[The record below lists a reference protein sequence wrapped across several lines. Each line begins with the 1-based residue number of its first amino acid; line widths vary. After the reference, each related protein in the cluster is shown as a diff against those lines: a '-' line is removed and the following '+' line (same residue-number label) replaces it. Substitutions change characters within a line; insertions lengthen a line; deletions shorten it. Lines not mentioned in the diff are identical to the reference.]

1 MNSEHSS
8 VRVAAR
14 FCGPPSSANGGYV
27 CGLVAD
33 AIGQLVT
40 VRLLKPPPLDAQM
53 TVHADADGTWHVE
66 HDAQR
71 IVEARPAT
79 LDDLAPPATVTYA
92 DALAASANATW
103 SDPAQHPCPGCFVCG
118 PLRARGDGLR
128 LFAGPVTGRALV
140 AAPWTPDDSLAIDGK
155 VLPEH
160 MFAALDCPG
169 AFALG
174 SLVPGTVLGTLSAH
188 VDRRARAG
196 KPHVVIGWRI
206 DRDGRKCRVGTAIFD
221 EDGDLCGRAEGVWIL
236 PREAAG

>member
-1 MNSEHSS
+1 MEIVGGLVIPH
-8 VRVAAR
+8 R
-14 FCGPPSSANGGYV
+14 FRGPTGSGNGGYV
-27 CGLVAD
+27 VGRLASFARGNVR
-33 AIGQLVT
+33 
-40 VRLLKPPPLDAQM
+40 VRLLRPPPLEVPLDVVRLPDEALLLRQGE
-53 TVHADADGTWHVE
+53 TVIADARPCDLKLEVPRPP
-66 HDAQR
+66 DYL
-71 IVEARPAT
+71 EAMEAS
-79 LDDLAPPATVTYA
+79 LAYA
-92 DALAASANATW
+92 GLRH
-103 SDPAQHPCPGCFVCG
+103 HPYPECFVCG
-118 PLRARGDGLR
+118 PARARGDGLR